1 MPEMVWGI
9 SGITMIFLRHPV
21 HGSKI
26 ASFEVEAEAD
36 ERNGWVRY
44 NIDTPSMSEVAAP
57 VNELEVKRRGRPPR
71 VISQGA

>member
-1 MPEMVWGI
+1 
-9 SGITMIFLRHPV
+9 MIFLKHPL

-26 ASFEVEAEAD
+26 ASFEIEAEQD

-44 NIDTPSMSEVAAP
+44 NVDTPSLSEVAAP

>member
-1 MPEMVWGI
+1 
-9 SGITMIFLRHPV
+9 MIFLRHPV